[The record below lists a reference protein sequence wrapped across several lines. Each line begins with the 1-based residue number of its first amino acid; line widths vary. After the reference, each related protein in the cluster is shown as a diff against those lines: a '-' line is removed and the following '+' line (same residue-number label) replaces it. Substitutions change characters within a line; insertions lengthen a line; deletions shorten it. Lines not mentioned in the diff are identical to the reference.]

1 MKKKLLLLIILVIS
15 LPILWYLISP
25 LFIDKE
31 VNEQLPITSGTS
43 ETLEQNI
50 ILKGTFKGADSSHQ
64 VQGSVNVVEIN
75 NNKYLSL
82 TDFKSTNG
90 PDLKVY
96 LAKDIN
102 ANEYV
107 SLGDLKGNIGNQN
120 YEIPLEVDL
129 NQYSK
134 VLIWCERFTVLFGSA
149 DLKNI

>member
-1 MKKKLLLLIILVIS
+1 MKKKLLILVLIII
-15 LPILWYLISP
+15 LPLLWYLISL

-31 VNEQLPITSGTS
+31 VNEQLPITS

-50 ILKGTFKGADSSHQ
+50 ILRGNFKGADSFHQ
-64 VQGSVNVVEIN
+64 VQGTASIVEIN
-75 NNKYLSL
+75 NKKYLSL
-82 TDFKSTNG
+82 TDFESTNG

-96 LAKDIN
+96 LAKGID
-102 ANEYV
+102 ANDYV

-120 YEIPLEVDL
+120 YEIPSEIDL

-149 DLKNI
+149 DLKDI